1 MNTFCNYIKVFAFFL
16 IVVVIKII
24 LNTISYCFTLC
35 IVVSFF
41 LSNADTSVPFK
52 GVFPMYTYT
61 EYPQETCLLDVGPT
75 TGIPTYVNKGD
86 LLSSKPPSEVA
97 IFRGRMSGEVTVLVR
112 RSLHSVLWELKRTC
126 DRS

>member
-35 IVVSFF
+35 IVVSFS
-41 LSNADTSVPFK
+41 LTQILLCLFK
-52 GVFPMYTYT
+52 GVFPTYTYT
-61 EYPQETCLLDVGPT
+61 EYPQETCLLDVSPT

-86 LLSSKPPSEVA
+86 LLSSKPPSEAA

-112 RSLHSVLWELKRTC
+112 RFLHSVLWELKRTC